1 MGRKLRTHSG
11 VSSKQRR
18 RKETWLSLLEAA
30 EQLRGMEV
38 KSQSTPG
45 KAFGG
50 WWQCIKDLCQ
60 LRSNRHPLPEHFSEN
75 CGHEGNL

>member
-1 MGRKLRTHSG
+1 MGKKLRTHSG

-18 RKETWLSLLEAA
+18 RKETWLRLLEAA
-30 EQLRGMEV
+30 EQLRGTEV
-38 KSQSTPG
+38 KSQRTPG

-50 WWQCIKDLCQ
+50 WRQCPKDLCQ
-60 LRSNRHPLPEHFSEN
+60 LRSNRQPSTEHFAQN